1 MIGIRRGNLDLIDQM
16 SDLFNQYRI
25 FYGQKDDLIKA
36 KNFLLE
42 RINSKDS
49 IIILGSYHNKF
60 VGFMQPYPSFSSVR
74 LQSIYVL
81 NDLYVHSEYRNKGIA
96 SALINEAQSIC
107 KIEKNGGLQLET
119 SKMNRANQL
128 YKKLGF
134 NLIDDTNFYSWSVQ

>member
-1 MIGIRRGNLDLIDQM
+1 
-16 SDLFNQYRI
+16 
-25 FYGQKDDLIKA
+25 
-36 KNFLLE
+36 
-42 RINSKDS
+42 
-49 IIILGSYHNKF
+49 
-60 VGFMQPYPSFSSVR
+60 MQLYPSFSSVR